1 MKGGTTQQK
10 LLRRKGE
17 NVVFFDLVVLDKM
30 SVLSSLM
37 HTMWQVTAVQHYI
50 SACHLHKVSRYKVEQ
65 LDQHVF
71 SFKGYI
77 TITINCVCL
86 CRR

>member
-37 HTMWQVTAVQHYI
+37 HAMWQVCSITLVHATCTR
-50 SACHLHKVSRYKVEQ
+50 CHGIKWNS
-65 LDQHVF
+65 
-71 SFKGYI
+71 
-77 TITINCVCL
+77 
-86 CRR
+86 